1 MSSVWYNLSVFGI
14 GKLMERYVLSISELT
29 KNIKSIL
36 EGNFPDVWVE
46 GEVSNVTIPSS
57 GHLYFTLKDENSQI
71 KAMMF
76 RNRVAF
82 LQYRLEEGIKVVIRG
97 YISVYEKRGEYQI
110 LVKEL
115 QPAGIGS
122 LYVALEQLKQRLK
135 KEGLFDPAHK
145 KPIPIIPQ
153 RIGIITSPT
162 GAAIRDIL
170 NIITRRFYNIEVLI
184 NPVRVQGKEAP
195 GEIIGAIKQFN
206 QLVKKPDVLILA
218 RGGGSIED
226 LWAFNNE
233 FVARAIFASKIPII
247 SAVGH
252 ETDFTIADF
261 VADIRA
267 PTPSAAAELV
277 VKNKAD
283 LDEKLNSLSIRLKNT
298 LSAQLAQF
306 SIRLQRCQQS
316 PIFLHPYQNI
326 LQFQQRVDEAINTLV
341 LLNSHSLE
349 QKKALTQ
356 NLTDRLTT
364 LSPLA
369 ILSRGYSITSKLTR
383 AELIKDVAQ
392 VELNEDL
399 KIRVHHG
406 KLIVKVTNLNN

>member
-1 MSSVWYNLSVFGI
+1 
-14 GKLMERYVLSISELT
+14 MERYVLSITELT

-46 GEVSNVTIPSS
+46 GEVSNVVLPSS

-71 KAMMF
+71 KAVMF
-76 RNRVAF
+76 RSNLAF
-82 LQYRLEEGIKVVIRG
+82 LQCRLEDGMKVVLRG

-135 KEGLFDPAHK
+135 KEGLFDLAHK

-153 RIGIITSPT
+153 RVGIITSPT

-170 NIITRRFYNIEVLI
+170 NIITRRFYNIEVII
-184 NPVRVQGKEAP
+184 NPVRVQGEESP
-195 GEIIGAIKQFN
+195 GEIIKAIKEFN
-206 QLVKKPDVLILA
+206 QMAKKPDVLIVT

-226 LWAFNNE
+226 LWTFNNE
-233 FVARAIFASKIPII
+233 FVARAIFASQIPII

-261 VADIRA
+261 VADLRA

-277 VKNKAD
+277 VKNKRE
-283 LDEKLNSLSIRLKNT
+283 LNETLNSLSIRLKNT
-298 LSAQLAQF
+298 INAQLDQF
-306 SIRLQRCQQS
+306 SVRLQRCQHS
-316 PIFLHPYQNI
+316 PVFLHPYQNI
-326 LQFQQRVDEAINTLV
+326 LQFQQRVDDAINTLV
-341 LLNSHSLE
+341 LLNSHIME
-349 QKKALTQ
+349 QKKTITQ

-369 ILSRGYSITSKLTR
+369 ILSRGYSITSKLATD
-383 AELIKDVAQ
+383 ELIKNVAQ
-392 VELNEDL
+392 VELNDDL
-399 KIRVHHG
+399 RIRVHQG
-406 KLIVKVTNLNN
+406 EMVATVRKKDNS